1 MIFILE
7 FSALEKITGIKFKFS
22 NIFLR
27 PVIAGG
33 ICGIAAQTAYSLLI
47 RYCGKGLAVALAVGI
62 SAFLYIIIA
71 VCIKAV
77 ERSDLEM
84 APGGKK
90 VVKVLEKMKLM
101 R

>member
-1 MIFILE
+1 M
-7 FSALEKITGIKFKFS
+7 KFNFS

-27 PVIAGG
+27 PVVAGG
-33 ICGIAAQTAYSLLI
+33 ICGITAQTAYSLLL
-47 RYCGKGLAVALAVGI
+47 RCCGKGLSVAFAVGI
-62 SAFLYIIIA
+62 SAVFYIIVA

-77 ERSDLEM
+77 EKSDLEM
-84 APGGKK
+84 IPGGKK